1 MLSVTRH
8 YKIWFAV
15 SGALVLASLV
25 LLLVLRL
32 VPGIDFKGG
41 VLLELEFE
49 KNVAPQEVRSEISA
63 SGLPEPIVQPVKEN
77 RLIIK
82 TKPLAQ
88 DEITRLKDLLKA
100 EFGNYQEIRF
110 ESIGPVI
117 GRELARRAYWQ
128 IVLVIL
134 GILLY
139 IAYAFRKIGK
149 ASKHSR
155 VSTWRLGV
163 ATVIALIHDII
174 IPIGVFAVLGRFRG
188 VEVDS
193 LFITALLTIL
203 GFSVHDTIVVFDRI
217 RENMQK
223 YPYKTLASIIDFSV
237 NSTLARSIN
246 TSSTLILVLVAM
258 LLFGGATV
266 FYFVLALLIGVVAG
280 TYSSIFIASPI
291 LIFWRKKA

>member
-1 MLSVTRH
+1 MFSATSR

-15 SGALVLASLV
+15 SGILVLASLS
-25 LLLVLRL
+25 LLLIWGL

-49 KNVAPQEVRSEISA
+49 KNVSPQEARTEIA
-63 SGLPEPIVQPVKEN
+63 AAGFGEPIVQPVGEK
-77 RLIIK
+77 RLLIK
-82 TKPLAQ
+82 TKPLA
-88 DEITRLKDLLKA
+88 EGETTRLKDLLEQ

-110 ESIGPVI
+110 ESIGPAI

-155 VSTWRLGV
+155 VSAWRLGI
-163 ATVIALIHDII
+163 ATVIALMHDII
-174 IPIGVFAVLGRFRG
+174 IPMGVFAVLGKFRG

-203 GFSVHDTIVVFDRI
+203 GFSVHDTIVVFDRV

-223 YPYKTLASIIDFSV
+223 YPYKSLASIIDFSV

-266 FYFVLALLIGVVAG
+266 FYFVLALLIGVMVG

-291 LIFWRKKA
+291 LTFWQKKD